1 MPLSPRGRRGGRS
14 GGGQRGVS
22 VRLRAA
28 RRRFGWYAVL
38 LKAATLFPLQF
49 VKTSIVGHVLTPRF
63 SHLDLTQ
70 SPKTLKSYLRSLVS
84 RHLKRQNE
92 TPLSVRVEK
101 CCTLHLCSPDLL
113 QVLPLSSI
121 LQVEWIKPF
130 FFPFLFS
137 FFLFK
142 WNYCELW
149 IKDFRGSTAF
159 GSRTL
164 QSTDAVCFFLCLKS

>member
-1 MPLSPRGRRGGRS
+1 MIRGSAESSHAFSITVCENLNCGACPHS
-14 GGGQRGVS
+14 T
-22 VRLRAA
+22 
-28 RRRFGWYAVL
+28 L
-38 LKAATLFPLQF
+38 LP
-49 VKTSIVGHVLTPRF
+49 PRF
-63 SHLDLTQ
+63 NSVPQ
-70 SPKTLKSYLRSLVS
+70 NAKMYLRSLVS

-92 TPLSVRVEK
+92 TPLPVRVEK

-137 FFLFK
+137 FFFLFK